1 MAFVSRLSRLIWV
14 TARFPALAILGICAP
29 VIGFVLSGIAL
40 LALVSAGV
48 WALEAP
54 FRLAPALGLVACAV
68 GSVALQGVYR
78 LLLRVLSA

>member
-1 MAFVSRLSRLIWV
+1 MAFVSRLSRFIWV

-29 VIGFVLSGIAL
+29 VIGFVLSGMAL
-40 LALVSAGV
+40 LALVSAAV

-54 FRLAPALGLVACAV
+54 FRLAPVLGLVACAV
-68 GSVALQGVYR
+68 GLVALRGACR